1 MLLTTK
7 AIVLSKRK
15 LEDNDALITLMTE
28 RSGKLKAIAKGAKS
42 SRSMIAATTQP
53 FTLGEFVLD
62 VGASWNRVRSVE
74 VLESF
79 RHIQED
85 LMLMGY
91 GAYFL
96 ETATQ
101 LLQEGEEN
109 RGLFQL
115 LSEVLTGLNAY
126 DHRQKGK
133 KQVSEVEADHSNGEM
148 AEQLPID
155 LEWVKIVYELKLLA
169 TMGFDIE
176 LKHCVRCGAEGA
188 HVDFSVPEG
197 GAVCSN
203 CLAEGDDRIG
213 RMLFNIMDYVS
224 KQSIEVLMGTK
235 INRLYVSKLDI
246 LCMRFMKQH
255 LGYQDFKSL
264 EFLKAIRKV

>member
-7 AIVLSKRK
+7 AIVLSKRR
-15 LEDNDALITLMTE
+15 LEDNDALVTLLTE

-42 SRSMIAATTQP
+42 SRSMVAATTQP

-62 VGASWNRVRSVE
+62 VGASWNRVRSVD

-96 ETATQ
+96 ETASQ

-109 RGLFQL
+109 RGMFKL
-115 LSEVLTGLNAY
+115 LSEVLRGMNGY
-126 DHRQKGK
+126 DHRQNAEGGK
-133 KQVSEVEADHSNGEM
+133 AADSGP
-148 AEQLPID
+148 LD
-155 LEWVKIVYELKLLA
+155 LSWVKVVYELKLLA
-169 TMGFDIE
+169 VLGFDIQ
-176 LKHCVRCGAEGA
+176 LKRCVRCGAEGA
-188 HVDFSVPEG
+188 HEDFNVVEG
-197 GAVCSN
+197 GAVCQACARES
-203 CLAEGDDRIG
+203 DDRIG
-213 RMLFNIMDYVS
+213 RMLFNIMDYV
-224 KQSIEVLMGTK
+224 KNQGVEVLLATK
-235 INRLYVSKLDI
+235 INRLYVHKLDI
-246 LCMRFMKQH
+246 LCKRFMTQH
-255 LGYQDFKSL
+255 LGYQEYKSL

>member
-1 MLLTTK
+1 
-7 AIVLSKRK
+7 
-15 LEDNDALITLMTE
+15 
-28 RSGKLKAIAKGAKS
+28 
-42 SRSMIAATTQP
+42 MIAATTQP
-53 FTLGEFVLD
+53 FTIGEFVLD
-62 VGASWNRVRSVE
+62 VGSSWNRVRSVE

-96 ETATQ
+96 ETASQ

-109 RGLFQL
+109 RGLYQL
-115 LSEVLTGLNAY
+115 LSEVLIGLNGY

-133 KQVSEVEADHSNGEM
+133 REKAAAV
-148 AEQLPID
+148 AEPDREETPTEFLPLD
-155 LEWVKIVYELKLLA
+155 LEWVKVVYEIKLLA
-169 TMGFDIE
+169 ALGFEIQ
-176 LKHCVRCGAEGA
+176 LKRCVRCGAEGA

-197 GAVCSN
+197 GAICSN
-203 CLAEGDDRIG
+203 CLADGDDHIG

-224 KQSIEVLMGTK
+224 HQTINILMGTK
-235 INRLYVSKLDI
+235 INRLYVHRLDI